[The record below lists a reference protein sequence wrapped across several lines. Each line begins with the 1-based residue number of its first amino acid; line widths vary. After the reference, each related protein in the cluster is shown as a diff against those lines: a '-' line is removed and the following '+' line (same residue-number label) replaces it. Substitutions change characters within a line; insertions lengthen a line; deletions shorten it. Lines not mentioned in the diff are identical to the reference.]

1 MRVNFRF
8 YHTVHATLI
17 FCEINFWLISEGQKL
32 SFHQFQRLGIKIFV
46 KNHTVKNVKNF
57 QIKSCE
63 NGQNGTFGEAL
74 KWPKLISR
82 KIWMTEKPWNF
93 HSVKIYHFE
102 IFSLW
107 IFFLSILALKNARF
121 AKILFFVVS
130 KKCQNMYNFLKQWRL
145 THTNSKLF
153 KIEFSF
159 SCLFTMWIQN
169 VPCKNQNP

>member
-1 MRVNFRF
+1 MEISRFFCHSDFTWNQFWRMLKNADFTTFWALVNL
-8 YHTVHATLI
+8 VNL
-17 FCEINFWLISEGQKL
+17 NLQK
-32 SFHQFQRLGIKIFV
+32 SAKI
-46 KNHTVKNVKNF
+46 H
-57 QIKSCE
+57 E
-63 NGQNGTFGEAL
+63 NQNGTFGEAL